1 MIVCN
6 KTENMAD
13 ISIMYDAFKQHFDL
27 IKELKVTD
35 RTEEYIC
42 PICLNGYNKKDI
54 VKLSL
59 EDAPQHA
66 LGGRKIA
73 ITCRECNNICGH
85 SIDNHLYNMLEYME
99 RSHFLSGTDHRI
111 KIMDLDKEKPI
122 NATLEV
128 KGKDDLKMLISE
140 KNNNPYTLKE
150 RLNKLVDGKEITI
163 QNETIKVNIRRASA
177 AIIKNA
183 YIILFAK
190 FGYSFILDKQYERI
204 RDQIMIPE
212 PYILP
217 DGLWTMQKNLD
228 LFDGVYL
235 SGDNHY
241 RGFFIAYTVMR
252 RQVYHF
258 LVFIPTPLV
267 LYEEAAAIFR
277 SIEPGDPL
285 SLMRITN
292 SDYLRDKENIQLI
305 RNWSYSW
312 NLNV

>member
-1 MIVCN
+1 
-6 KTENMAD
+6 MAD
-13 ISIMYDAFKQHFDL
+13 ILKMFDAYKLHFNL
-27 IKELKVTD
+27 IQELEITD
-35 RTEEYIC
+35 KTDEYIC
-42 PICLNGYNKKDI
+42 PICMRGYGKKDLA
-54 VKLSL
+54 KLSL
-59 EDAPQHA
+59 EDAPQQA

-73 ITCRECNNICGH
+73 ITCRDCNNACGH
-85 SIDNHLYNMLEYME
+85 SIDNHLYNTLEYIE
-99 RSHFLSGTDHRI
+99 RSHFLFGTDHRI

-128 KGKDDLKMLISE
+128 KGKDDLKILISE
-140 KNNNPYTLKE
+140 NNNNPYTLKK

-163 QNETIKVNIRRASA
+163 QNETLKVNFRRASA

-190 FGYSFILDKQYERI
+190 FGYSFILDNQYDRI
-204 RDQIMIPE
+204 REQIMNPE

-252 RQVYHF
+252 RQPYRF

-267 LYEEAAAIFR
+267 YYEEATAIIR
-277 SIEPGDPL
+277 GIKPGDYL
-285 SLMRITN
+285 SLIRINN
-292 SDYLRDKENIQLI
+292 SDYLGSRDNILLI
-305 RNWSYSW
+305 RNWTYSW
-312 NLNV
+312 N